1 MFQDIESNVRKIADF
16 LGKPICEAVVKKIS
30 KQCTFGEMAKNESVY
45 KLYDSSSGPTLVRKG
60 AVGDWKN
67 HFSAEM
73 DARFETDLVN
83 KLKTAGLAF
92 SST

>member
-30 KQCTFGEMAKNESVY
+30 KQCTFEEMAKNESVY
-45 KLYDSSSGPTLVRKG
+45 TFYDSSPGPRFIRKG

-67 HFSAEM
+67 YFSAEM
-73 DARFETDLVN
+73 DASFETDLVN
-83 KLKTAGLAF
+83 KLKSAGLAF
-92 SST
+92 SCT